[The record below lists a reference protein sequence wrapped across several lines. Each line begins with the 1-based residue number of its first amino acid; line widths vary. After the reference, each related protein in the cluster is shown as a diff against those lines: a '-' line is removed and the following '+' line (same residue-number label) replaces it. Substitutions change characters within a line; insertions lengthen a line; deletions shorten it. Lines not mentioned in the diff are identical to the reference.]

1 MSTSDH
7 EPPAPTSLPNVDEP
21 TPMTEIPA
29 MSQSDDLPTDA
40 EFAADE
46 ELAEGELSDE
56 VDENVDGDVDA
67 AVEAMDFD
75 GEVPD
80 AAEYYGYDEVYPWET
95 DDEGPRVP
103 PKRHKGGGGVM
114 LGAAMLGLRDV
125 LYGRP
130 KEDTAIEI
138 EASGDPPNVDLDGM
152 DMEIDENRRAVGP
165 PLDDIKAR
173 AVQNRRSRRR
183 PPTN

>member
-1 MSTSDH
+1 MSTSDP

-21 TPMTEIPA
+21 KAITELPPL
-29 MSQSDDLPTDA
+29 SEPDDLPTDA

-46 ELAEGELSDE
+46 SLAEGGASDE
-56 VDENVDGDVDA
+56 AVDA
-67 AVEAMDFD
+67 VVEAMDFD

-152 DMEIDENRRAVGP
+152 DMEIDEHRRAVGP

>member
-1 MSTSDH
+1 MSTSDP
-7 EPPAPTSLPNVDEP
+7 EPSAPESLPAVEEP
-21 TPMTEIPA
+21 GAVSGLEETAPL
-29 MSQSDDLPTDA
+29 DDLPTDA
-40 EFAADE
+40 EFA
-46 ELAEGELSDE
+46 
-56 VDENVDGDVDA
+56 NDA

-75 GEVPD
+75 GDVPD
-80 AAEYYGYDEVYPWET
+80 AGEYYGYDEVYPWET
-95 DDEGPRVP
+95 DDDGPRAP

-125 LYGRP
+125 LYGKP

-152 DMEIDENRRAVGP
+152 DMAIDENRRAVGP

-183 PPTN
+183 PSAN

>member
-1 MSTSDH
+1 MSD
-7 EPPAPTSLPNVDEP
+7 PEP
-21 TPMTEIPA
+21 TAQTPLPGAEDPGAVPGSARTPA
-29 MSQSDDLPTDA
+29 RDDLPTDA

-46 ELAEGELSDE
+46 ALAEGDDGEEIDE
-56 VDENVDGDVDA
+56 AVDALDFDGDV
-67 AVEAMDFD
+67 
-75 GEVPD
+75 PD
-80 AAEYYGYDEVYPWET
+80 AGEYYGYDEVYPWET

-125 LYGRP
+125 LYGKP

-152 DMEIDENRRAVGP
+152 DMAIDEHRRAVGP

-173 AVQNRRSRRR
+173 AVQNRRTRRR
-183 PPTN
+183 LSTD

>member
-1 MSTSDH
+1 MSG
-7 EPPAPTSLPNVDEP
+7 
-21 TPMTEIPA
+21 
-29 MSQSDDLPTDA
+29 SDDLPTDA

-46 ELAEGELSDE
+46 ALAEGELSDE
-56 VDENVDGDVDA
+56 VGENVDGDVDA

-103 PKRHKGGGGVM
+103 PKRHKGGGAVM